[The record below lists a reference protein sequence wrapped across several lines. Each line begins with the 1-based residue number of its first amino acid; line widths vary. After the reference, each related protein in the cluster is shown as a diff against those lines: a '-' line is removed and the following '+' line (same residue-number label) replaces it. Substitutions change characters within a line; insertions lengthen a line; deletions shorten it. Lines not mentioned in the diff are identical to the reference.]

1 MMMMMMMMM
10 TMMMMMVM
18 IMLGDMYILSLFR
31 LIVQVLS
38 MDYLPTGV
46 VLMMREIK
54 HQNHLLYLSIYTSL
68 LYLAELNYL
77 HNDRM

>member
-1 MMMMMMMMM
+1 MMIMMKMMVVVI
-10 TMMMMMVM
+10 MMMMVRM
-18 IMLGDMYILSLFR
+18 IMLGDM
-31 LIVQVLS
+31 
-38 MDYLPTGV
+38 
-46 VLMMREIK
+46 LMMREIK